1 MLKIIPL
8 VLSYFLGSIPFGF
21 LITYFVKKI
30 DIRNFGSGNIG
41 ATNVVRVAGKK
52 WGILVFI
59 LDLLKGFL
67 ALLITY
73 SFFPPAAVPFYYYI
87 FSAAAAVFGHNWTPF
102 LGFKGGK
109 GVAVSLGSLIGLT
122 FIFSGLGIILVLSLV
137 VWIVVFFIFRYVSLA
152 SIFAAA
158 NFFACSWII
167 STPKEIKILS
177 FFIFMFI
184 LARHKKNINRLFA
197 RQEHRF

>member
-8 VLSYFLGSIPFGF
+8 ALSYFLGSIPFGF
-21 LITYFVKKI
+21 LITYFVKRI

-67 ALLITY
+67 ALLIAY
-73 SFFPPAAVPFYYYI
+73 SFFPPTDMSFYYYI
-87 FSAAAAVFGHNWTPF
+87 LCAAAAVCGHNWTPF
-102 LGFKGGK
+102 LGFRGGK

-122 FIFSGLGIILVLSLV
+122 FIFSGLGIILVLSLG
-137 VWIVVFFIFRYVSLA
+137 VWIVVFLIFRYVSLA
-152 SIFAAA
+152 SILAAA

-177 FFIFMFI
+177 FFLFVFI
-184 LARHKKNINRLFA
+184 LVRHKKNINRLFT
-197 RQEHRF
+197 RQERRF

>member
-1 MLKIIPL
+1 MLKVIPL
-8 VLSYFLGSIPFGF
+8 VLSYFLGSVPFGF
-21 LITYFVKKI
+21 LITYFVKRI

-67 ALLITY
+67 ALLIAY
-73 SFFPPAAVPFYYYI
+73 SFFPPATTPFYYYI
-87 FSAAAAVFGHNWTPF
+87 FSAAATVCGHNWTPF
-102 LGFKGGK
+102 LGFRGGK

-137 VWIVVFFIFRYVSLA
+137 VWIVVFFISRYVSLA
-152 SIFAAA
+152 SIFATA

-177 FFIFMFI
+177 FFLFMFI
-184 LARHKKNINRLFA
+184 LARHKKNINRLLT
-197 RQEHRF
+197 RKEHRF